1 MHANWVQQKQRLQF
15 KKTQLFKKQTA
26 QKYTCGKKNGENWNK
41 LQVFKVTKHSAI
53 NSQRIAVVHDKIV

>member
-26 QKYTCGKKNGENWNK
+26 QKYTCGKKKRRK
-41 LQVFKVTKHSAI
+41 LEQ
-53 NSQRIAVVHDKIV
+53 IAGF